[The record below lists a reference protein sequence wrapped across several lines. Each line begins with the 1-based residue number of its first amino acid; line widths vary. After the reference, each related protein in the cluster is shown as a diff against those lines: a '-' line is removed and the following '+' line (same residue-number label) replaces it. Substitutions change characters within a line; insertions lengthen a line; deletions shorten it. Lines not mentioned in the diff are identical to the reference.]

1 MIIDK
6 QNQLKD
12 SLRKAAVP
20 GSPGKQAEEEKKTE
34 KKETPAEE
42 LVRIM
47 QQTVSMG
54 R

>member
-1 MIIDK
+1 MIKDK

-20 GSPGKQAEEEKKTE
+20 GFPGKQAEEE